1 MAERNINNSA
11 LRTALING
19 DPFEYA
25 HLVKFERPFAS
36 KNGEFRTNANRYVY
50 LTDGQRDLTQRD
62 SWKVLV
68 HYRGYCAL
76 QMIACPSGTQHCDR
90 SHVPAK

>member
-1 MAERNINNSA
+1 MAERNISNSA

-36 KNGEFRTNANRYVY
+36 KNGDFRTNANSPICIGVSC
-50 LTDGQRDLTQRD
+50 LF
-62 SWKVLV
+62 
-68 HYRGYCAL
+68 
-76 QMIACPSGTQHCDR
+76 IPPSLR
-90 SHVPAK
+90 LA

>member
-1 MAERNINNSA
+1 MAERNIDNSA

-36 KNGEFRTNANRYVY
+36 NNGDFRTNPTRYVY
-50 LTDGQRDLTQRD
+50 LTDGQRDITFGGNTYKELIYLAIFDPLNDFRQYLT
-62 SWKVLV
+62 KINV
-68 HYRGYCAL
+68 
-76 QMIACPSGTQHCDR
+76 SGTHRC
-90 SHVPAK
+90 